1 MRFFAEGN
9 LPLDDRVFALLGNLI
24 HERTGIIFEN
34 GNQDLLADKLSPL
47 AVNRGFGSFLD
58 YYYLLKYD
66 DSAEADW
73 EQLIEAL
80 SVQETFFW
88 REMDQVRALA
98 EVIVPGHVASHPGQK
113 LRIWSAACATGEEP
127 LTIAMALAEAGWFE
141 RASID
146 IYASDVSPSVLAKA
160 RRGHYRERSFRA
172 LPPALRDTYFA
183 DQGGVWQVSPELYRR
198 INYTRVNL
206 MAEAEVG
213 FLATATVIFCRNVFI
228 YFSKTAIQQTVNR
241 FFYRMPSPGYLCL
254 GASESLLKL
263 DTDFRL
269 EQIGGA
275 FIYLKPEG

>member
-9 LPLDDRVFALLGNLI
+9 LPLDDRLFALLGNLI

-47 AVNRGFGSFLD
+47 VVDRGFGSFLD
-58 YYYLLKYD
+58 YYYFLKYD
-66 DSAEADW
+66 DNAEADW
-73 EQLIEAL
+73 EQVIEAL

-98 EVIVPGHVASHPGQK
+98 EVIVPRFVASHPGEK

-127 LTIAMALAEAGWFE
+127 LTIAMALAEAGWLA
-141 RASID
+141 RAPID
-146 IYASDVSPSVLAKA
+146 IYASDVSPSALAKA
-160 RRGHYRERSFRA
+160 RRGHYRERSFRS
-172 LPPALRDTYFA
+172 LPPALQNKYFTEK
-183 DQGGVWQVSPELYRR
+183 GGVWQVSPELHRR

-241 FFYRMPSPGYLCL
+241 FFHRMPSPGYLCL
-254 GASESLLKL
+254 GAAESLLKL